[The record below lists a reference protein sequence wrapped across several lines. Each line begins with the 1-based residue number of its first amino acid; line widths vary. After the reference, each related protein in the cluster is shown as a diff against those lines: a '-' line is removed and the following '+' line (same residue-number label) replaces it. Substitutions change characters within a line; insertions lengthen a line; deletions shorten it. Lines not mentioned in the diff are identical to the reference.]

1 MINEIKSKKS
11 NKLDNKRI
19 KKIKTLIQ
27 YILNLKRKK
36 IKENNNNEKPEIKL
50 ARRIEQRSNKN
61 LTEKIALYLIIRY
74 EIDNNKLPK
83 IDELIQNM
91 IEFLGNIQKSP
102 QFYNLNYTK
111 KEISFK
117 VNEIIGNGS
126 QGTIYSFNLKTNK
139 QTKKPSKKL
148 AVKLQ
153 KFKDPYPINIH
164 ITSAILLALYGFQP
178 KYYNNYFM
186 EIGSYPYK
194 SDEREFHTLTGNL
207 YKKNI
212 IKKNIKWFILYNF
225 TNIADQTYNFMKR
238 EKNGELVKIDIKHL
252 NSETREVNINDNL
265 IYFNKY
271 EDIFKENKDIVFKE
285 LNKLFNIKE
294 DFLIDLIKFRTE
306 RGCYNISNKI
316 LKKEIK
322 CLSSCYKV
330 IKINEKSSFIQI
342 LFSSRKNYNGY
353 NLSFNPAMSWMLYIL
368 FQKNILNEIQYN
380 ECINKFNEMSIKYE
394 KLANNIDNKEI
405 FFEKSQKYEIIKIEK
420 KHKKR
425 SKTNDYRYNNK
436 YSNLNDY
443 TIYYINQRNKNDEK
457 IENKNIKENN
467 INNVESEN
475 ITLET
480 KIKSQNNIFKI
491 SNESENIN
499 NIDTQGEN
507 ISEQNKKQTNRIFGF
522 CCGEDAIDVID

>member
-61 LTEKIALYLIIRY
+61 LTEKIALYLIIKY

-225 TNIADQTYNFMKR
+225 TNIAD
-238 EKNGELVKIDIKHL
+238 
-252 NSETREVNINDNL
+252 
-265 IYFNKY
+265 
-271 EDIFKENKDIVFKE
+271 
-285 LNKLFNIKE
+285 
-294 DFLIDLIKFRTE
+294 
-306 RGCYNISNKI
+306 
-316 LKKEIK
+316 
-322 CLSSCYKV
+322 
-330 IKINEKSSFIQI
+330 
-342 LFSSRKNYNGY
+342 
-353 NLSFNPAMSWMLYIL
+353 
-368 FQKNILNEIQYN
+368 
-380 ECINKFNEMSIKYE
+380 
-394 KLANNIDNKEI
+394 
-405 FFEKSQKYEIIKIEK
+405 
-420 KHKKR
+420 
-425 SKTNDYRYNNK
+425 
-436 YSNLNDY
+436 
-443 TIYYINQRNKNDEK
+443 
-457 IENKNIKENN
+457 
-467 INNVESEN
+467 
-475 ITLET
+475 
-480 KIKSQNNIFKI
+480 
-491 SNESENIN
+491 
-499 NIDTQGEN
+499 
-507 ISEQNKKQTNRIFGF
+507 
-522 CCGEDAIDVID
+522 

>member
-1 MINEIKSKKS
+1 M
-11 NKLDNKRI
+11 
-19 KKIKTLIQ
+19 
-27 YILNLKRKK
+27 
-36 IKENNNNEKPEIKL
+36 
-50 ARRIEQRSNKN
+50 
-61 LTEKIALYLIIRY
+61 
-74 EIDNNKLPK
+74 
-83 IDELIQNM
+83 
-91 IEFLGNIQKSP
+91 
-102 QFYNLNYTK
+102 
-111 KEISFK
+111 
-117 VNEIIGNGS
+117 
-126 QGTIYSFNLKTNK
+126 
-139 QTKKPSKKL
+139 
-148 AVKLQ
+148 
-153 KFKDPYPINIH
+153 
-164 ITSAILLALYGFQP
+164 
-178 KYYNNYFM
+178 
-186 EIGSYPYK
+186 
-194 SDEREFHTLTGNL
+194 
-207 YKKNI
+207 
-212 IKKNIKWFILYNF
+212 
-225 TNIADQTYNFMKR
+225 
-238 EKNGELVKIDIKHL
+238 
-252 NSETREVNINDNL
+252 
-265 IYFNKY
+265 
-271 EDIFKENKDIVFKE
+271 
-285 LNKLFNIKE
+285 
-294 DFLIDLIKFRTE
+294 
-306 RGCYNISNKI
+306 
-316 LKKEIK
+316 KKEIK

-507 ISEQNKKQTNRIFGF
+507 ISEQNKKQTNHIFGF